1 MALILSLDSGTTS
14 VRCLL
19 YNEKGQQLAMCQQE
33 IHQSYPHAGW
43 VEEDPVEIWD
53 RQIGTVRTL
62 MAQQNL
68 SFSDI
73 SCLGIT
79 NQRETLIAWE
89 RSTGRPVYPAIVW
102 QCRRT
107 EETCRQLEARGLYN
121 WFHARTGLIP
131 DAYFSATKIEWI
143 LANVAGAREKA
154 AKGELLFGTIDTWLI
169 WNMTKGKSYATDYS
183 NASRTMLFNIHNLD
197 WDDEILDFF
206 GLSRKNLPR
215 VQESGS
221 DFGTLDPCWL
231 GGPIPI
237 RAVLG
242 DQQSALFGQLCFEK
256 SEAKCTYGTGAFILS
271 NIGSQPLLS
280 KKGLLTTVAWGYQG
294 TVNYAFEGS
303 IFMAGA
309 VVQWLRDNLGIIQK
323 ASETGPIA
331 ESVPD
336 TAGVYFV
343 STFQGLGAPWWD
355 NGRRA
360 EILGLTR
367 KANKAHIVRA
377 ALESVAY
384 RVKDVVAAMERETGL
399 PCKSLKVDGGMS
411 ANDFLMQFQADILQ
425 TPVVRAASAEAT
437 AMGAAFM
444 AGLTAGIWSSPE
456 ELRALVNEK
465 DRLFPQ
471 MAPKEAHKL
480 YSSWLKAIGHGDE
493 A

>member
-19 YNEKGQQLAMCQQE
+19 YNDKGQQLAMCQQE

-53 RQIGTVRTL
+53 RQIGVVKTL
-62 MAQQNL
+62 LAQQDL
-68 SFSDI
+68 KASDI
-73 SCLGIT
+73 RCLGIT
-79 NQRETLIAWE
+79 NQRETLIAWDKV
-89 RSTGRPVYPAIVW
+89 TGKPIYPAIVW

-107 EETCRQLEARGLYN
+107 EETCRQLEERGLLS
-121 WFHARTGLIP
+121 WFQERTGLIP

-143 LANVAGAREKA
+143 LSNVEGARQKA
-154 AKGELLFGTIDTWLI
+154 ADGSLLFGTIDTWLI

-183 NASRTMLFNIHNLD
+183 NASRTMLFNIHTLD

-221 DFGTLDPCWL
+221 DFGTVDPDWL

-271 NIGSQPLLS
+271 NIGDQPLLS
-280 KKGLLTTVAWGYQG
+280 TNGLLTTVAWGYQG
-294 TVNYAFEGS
+294 KVSYAFEGS

-355 NGRRA
+355 NGRKA
-360 EILGLTR
+360 QILGLTR

-384 RVKDVVAAMERETGL
+384 RVKDVVGAMERETGL
-399 PCKSLKVDGGMS
+399 PCKTLKVDGGMS

-425 TPVVRAASAEAT
+425 TPVVRTASAEAT

-444 AGLTAGIWSSPE
+444 AGLTAGVWASE
-456 ELRALVNEK
+456 VELKALVTEK
-465 DRLFPQ
+465 DRLFPH
-471 MAPKEAHKL
+471 MAPKEAADL
-480 YSSWLKAIGHGDE
+480 YSGWLSAIGHPEGL
-493 A
+493 

>member
-1 MALILSLDSGTTS
+1 M
-14 VRCLL
+14 
-19 YNEKGQQLAMCQQE
+19 
-33 IHQSYPHAGW
+33 
-43 VEEDPVEIWD
+43 
-53 RQIGTVRTL
+53 
-62 MAQQNL
+62 
-68 SFSDI
+68 
-73 SCLGIT
+73 
-79 NQRETLIAWE
+79 
-89 RSTGRPVYPAIVW
+89 
-102 QCRRT
+102 
-107 EETCRQLEARGLYN
+107 
-121 WFHARTGLIP
+121 
-131 DAYFSATKIEWI
+131 
-143 LANVAGAREKA
+143 
-154 AKGELLFGTIDTWLI
+154 
-169 WNMTKGKSYATDYS
+169 
-183 NASRTMLFNIHNLD
+183 
-197 WDDEILDFF
+197 
-206 GLSRKNLPR
+206 
-215 VQESGS
+215 QESGS

-411 ANDFLMQFQADILQ
+411 ANNFLMQFQADILQ

-480 YSSWLKAIGHGDE
+480 YSGWLKAIGHGDE